1 MTERHPKKYRAIFL
15 TIGLA
20 SLLTLMSGC
29 VSQEQVKANHA
40 VEDYFV
46 GDFQHSE
53 SQLRPL
59 AQKPD
64 ENYVLNNERLGSA
77 ALANYDLDAA
87 ESAFL
92 RAYEVIN
99 STGVND
105 PARAAATVLF
115 SENVKV
121 WKGEPFE
128 RAMLN
133 FYLGLTYYMH
143 HEYDNARAAFENAL
157 FKLRDYGKDGDASDQ
172 YRQVESNFVLAYLML
187 GRCDQRLGKP
197 DDARKAFDRVVDLRP
212 DLRTLAD
219 YHRNEQ
225 SNMLLVVDYGFGPE
239 KMASR
244 DGTIAGFRPT
254 PRQEGPIPLP
264 VLTVDDRPVNVS
276 DAALPP
282 IDLLAL
288 AQDRQ
293 WQTIDTIRAVKSV
306 LGTGLIAGGAAYAG
320 TDRRANPYVAL
331 SLIASGV
338 ALKASS
344 QADLRRWEF
353 LPRTVFIIPLSAPA
367 GKHNVRIEFPG
378 MAGMRQTWN
387 DLIVPPTGEVTYYF
401 RMERGNVG
409 PYSWPPPAMVKDESA
424 NPTAPVTPANGL

>member
-1 MTERHPKKYRAIFL
+1 MRIMIERPPKKFHARLMTAA
-15 TIGLA
+15 LA
-20 SLLTLMSGC
+20 SMLALMSGC

-46 GDFQHSE
+46 GSFRQSE
-53 SQLRPL
+53 NQLKPL

-77 ALANYDLDAA
+77 ALANYDLDTA
-87 ESAFL
+87 EAAFL

-115 SENVKV
+115 SENIKV

-133 FYLGLTYYMH
+133 FYLGLVYYMH

-157 FKLRDYGKDGDASDQ
+157 FKLRDYGQGGDASDQ

-197 DDARKAFDRVVDLRP
+197 DDAHKAFDRVVDLRP

-219 YHRNEQ
+219 YRRNEQ

-239 KMASR
+239 KMTSR

-254 PRQEGPIPLP
+254 PREEGPIPLP
-264 VLTVDDRPVNVS
+264 VLSVDGRPVNVS

-288 AQDRQ
+288 AQDKE
-293 WQTIDTIRAVKSV
+293 WQSIDTIRAVKSV
-306 LGTGLIAGGAAYAG
+306 LGTGMIVGGAAYGA

-331 SLIASGV
+331 GLIAGGI
-338 ALKASS
+338 AMKATS

-353 LPRTVFIIPLSAPA
+353 LPRTVFIIPLAAPA
-367 GKHNVRIEFPG
+367 GKHNVQIEFPRIP
-378 MAGMRQTWN
+378 GMRQTWTG
-387 DLIVPPTGEVTYYF
+387 LEVPPTGEVTYYF

-409 PYSWPPPAMVKDESA
+409 PYSWPPPAMVKSEPG
-424 NPTAPVTPANGL
+424 NPATPQ